1 MSEGADWGRAVDGLG
16 ERYNITRITQKNHGC
31 CGHAFAAIDATLE
44 LRARGV
50 KAEDATMIAVAS
62 YKAALD
68 VAGIH
73 EPRTAAEA
81 KFSIPYLVAHALV
94 HGSVRMNAFDDAR
107 IDDPQVREL
116 MRKVYLRE
124 DPALTADF
132 PTKRAAHVAITTT
145 DGTRLEHFAPHRKG
159 DPEAPLTDAEINDKF
174 EELVAPV
181 IGLEKMRLLRGK
193 LWVLETLPIEALE
206 LV

>member
-1 MSEGADWGRAVDGLG
+1 
-16 ERYNITRITQKNHGC
+16 
-31 CGHAFAAIDATLE
+31 
-44 LRARGV
+44 
-50 KAEDATMIAVAS
+50 MIAVAS

-94 HGSVRMNAFDDAR
+94 HGSVRMNAFEDAR

-132 PTKRAAHVAITTT
+132 PGKRVAHVAMTTT
-145 DGTRLEHFAPHRKG
+145 DGTRVEHFAPHRKG